1 MAKKSDSTEYDFNFY
16 EDDKRIELSE
26 QLKIKKEEASLIF
39 RKILIGL
46 KTETVETKQAS
57 RIAIKYISKGV
68 ITKQEEIELRQQVY
82 DILKTLGIAVPFALI
97 PGASLLMPFLVKI
110 AKKKGVNLLPS
121 AFNKDEGAPK
131 KKISR

>member
-1 MAKKSDSTEYDFNFY
+1 MAKKSDFIEYDFNFY

-26 QLKIKKEEASLIF
+26 QLKIKKEEATLIF

-82 DILKTLGIAVPFALI
+82 DVLKTLGIAVPFALI
-97 PGASLLMPFLVKI
+97 PGASLLMPFLIKI

-121 AFNKDEGAPK
+121 SFINDQISSKD
-131 KKISR
+131 

>member
-1 MAKKSDSTEYDFNFY
+1 MAKKSDFTEYDFNFY

-39 RKILIGL
+39 RKILVGL

-68 ITKQEEIELRQQVY
+68 ISKQEEIELRQQVY
-82 DILKTLGIAVPFALI
+82 DILKTLGIVVPFALI
-97 PGASLLMPFLVKI
+97 PGASLLMPFLIKI

-121 AFNKDEGAPK
+121 AFNKDENSSK
-131 KKISR
+131 D

>member
-1 MAKKSDSTEYDFNFY
+1 MAKKSDSTEYDFNFF

-131 KKISR
+131 KD

>member
-1 MAKKSDSTEYDFNFY
+1 MAKKSNSTEYDFNFY

-26 QLKIKKEEASLIF
+26 QLKIKKEEVSLIF
-39 RKILIGL
+39 RKILVGL

-68 ITKQEEIELRQQVY
+68 ITKQEELELRQQVY
-82 DILKTLGIAVPFALI
+82 DILKTLGIAVPFAI
-97 PGASLLMPFLVKI
+97 VPGATLLMPFLIKI

-121 AFNKDEGAPK
+121 SFTNEENSSKD
-131 KKISR
+131 

>member
-1 MAKKSDSTEYDFNFY
+1 MAKKSDFTEYDFNFY

-26 QLKIKKEEASLIF
+26 QLKIKKEEATLIF

-82 DILKTLGIAVPFALI
+82 DVLKTLGIAVPFALI
-97 PGASLLMPFLVKI
+97 PGASLLMPFLIKI

-121 AFNKDEGAPK
+121 SFINDQISSKD
-131 KKISR
+131 

>member
-57 RIAIKYISKGV
+57 RIAIKYISNGV

-131 KKISR
+131 KD

>member
-1 MAKKSDSTEYDFNFY
+1 M
-16 EDDKRIELSE
+16 
-26 QLKIKKEEASLIF
+26 
-39 RKILIGL
+39 IGL

-121 AFNKDEGAPK
+121 AFNKDEEAPK
-131 KKISR
+131 KD

>member
-131 KKISR
+131 KD

>member
-1 MAKKSDSTEYDFNFY
+1 MAKKSNSTEYDFNFY

-121 AFNKDEGAPK
+121 AFNKEEGAPK
-131 KKISR
+131 KD

>member
-1 MAKKSDSTEYDFNFY
+1 MAKKSGSTEYDFNFF

-131 KKISR
+131 KD

>member
-121 AFNKDEGAPK
+121 TFNKDEGAPK
-131 KKISR
+131 KD

>member
-1 MAKKSDSTEYDFNFY
+1 MTKKSGSTEYDFNFY

-26 QLKIKKEEASLIF
+26 QLKIKKEEATLIF

-97 PGASLLMPFLVKI
+97 PGASLLMPFLIKI

-121 AFNKDEGAPK
+121 AFNKDERTQK
-131 KKISR
+131 ND

>member
-1 MAKKSDSTEYDFNFY
+1 MAKKSNSTEYDFNFY

-68 ITKQEEIELRQQVY
+68 ITYQEEIDLRQQVY

-97 PGASLLMPFLVKI
+97 PGASLLMPFLIRI

-121 AFNKDEGAPK
+121 AFNKDENLPK
-131 KKISR
+131 ID

>member
-1 MAKKSDSTEYDFNFY
+1 MAKKSNSTEYDFSFY

-82 DILKTLGIAVPFALI
+82 DILKTLRIAVPFALI
-97 PGASLLMPFLVKI
+97 PGASLLMPFLIRI

-121 AFNKDEGAPK
+121 AFNKDENLPK
-131 KKISR
+131 ID